1 MRKTILILCIA
12 ALISPFAHGQK
23 QDTTKLWTLGTKAS
37 LSFSQV
43 SLTNWA
49 AGGENSFGG
58 NSFLN
63 LTANLKQGKTTWD
76 NSLDLAYG
84 MVKQGNSSVRKSD
97 DKIDLVSKWGHNIIT
112 RNLFLSANFNFKT
125 QFDNGYNYFPNDS
138 SVLISKF
145 MAPGYF
151 MLGLGLDYKPY
162 PFLSISLLPL
172 TGRLVVVN
180 DTTLS
185 VNYGLDAGKKTK
197 PEFGAAFKMTLEKD
211 LTTNVSLKTKLEM
224 FSNYIDRPQN
234 IDINW
239 EALLILKA
247 TKYISTYIGFQTIYD
262 HDILIADKDGRKA
275 PRTQFKQT
283 FGVGFNYSIIQKKAT
298 VKPQ

>member
-1 MRKTILILCIA
+1 MRKPILLFSIA
-12 ALISPFAHGQK
+12 VLSSSFAVGQT
-23 QDTTKLWTLGTKAS
+23 QDTTKLWTLGTKTA

-84 MVKQGNSSVRKSD
+84 MVKQGSSSVRKSD

-112 RNLFLSANFNFKT
+112 KNLFLSANFNFKT
-125 QFDNGYNYFPNDS
+125 QFDNGYKYYEGDS

-172 TGRLVVVN
+172 TGRLVVIN
-180 DTTLS
+180 DTVLS
-185 VNYGLDAGKKTK
+185 VTYGLDPGEKVK
-197 PEFGAAFKMTLEKD
+197 PEFGAAFKVLFEKD
-211 LTTNVSLKTKLEM
+211 LATNISLKSKLEM

-262 HDILIADKDGRKA
+262 HDILIADKNGNKA

-283 FGVGFNYSIIQKKAT
+283 FGVGFNYSIIQKRAT